1 MKSKLQISINP
12 TYKCNLN
19 CPFCYLKHNSKI
31 MDLDKLETKLTE
43 ISLKYDIDSIDLYGG
58 EICLLPD
65 DYLMKL
71 ILICK
76 KYVDIIG
83 VITNYTIDKK
93 WLFDRNDI
101 DLSVSWDYIF
111 RDKNEEVLER
121 IKNTKRELGIIMTS
135 PELYDKK
142 YEIADILNKLDG
154 NYYIDIKPCMPS
166 ENNNCKCDLKK
177 YQEFVLFMISNIR
190 HKVLNQYYLDNPPN
204 NLKTPHIFINPD
216 CEVEKLKFNK
226 NCEYFEK
233 TNNYDIELDDKCKNC
248 QYFDDCQT
256 EHDSYLEDEYDCLG
270 MKHLIEINNK
280 KKNCQIQ
287 NWRKRRLLSYLKNK
301 NFFGDE
307 NLQYSHMDM
316 DNEQLF
322 KTIMFFFENESE
334 LLYPAKSY
342 YVAIVYAWLLNKYFG
357 EDIKVA
363 LNYDDLL
370 NYDDKFFVKYEDNKE
385 LYDKLLK
392 NVIEKL
398 NNGEYN
404 KSIQKTVGY
413 FNKEFIINE

>member
-1 MKSKLQISINP
+1 MKIQISINP
-12 TYKCNLN
+12 TYKCNMN
-19 CPFCYLKHNSKI
+19 CSFCYLKHTPKVL
-31 MDLDKLETKLTE
+31 DLEKLENKLKD

-65 DYLMKL
+65 DYLLKL
-71 ILICK
+71 ILLCK

-111 RDKNEEVLER
+111 RDKNEEVMER

-142 YEIADILNKLDG
+142 YEVADILNKLDG

-166 ENNNCKCDLKK
+166 ENNKCKCDLKK
-177 YQEFVLFMISNIR
+177 YQEFVLFMISNLK

-216 CEVEKLKFNK
+216 CKVQKLKFNRDK
-226 NCEYFEK
+226 EYFE
-233 TNNYDIELDDKCKNC
+233 TIDDYDIEINDKCKKC
-248 QYFDDCQT
+248 RYFDSCQT
-256 EHDSYLEDEYDCLG
+256 EHDSYFEDEYDCLG

-280 KKNCQIQ
+280 KKEYNIQ

-301 NFFGDE
+301 NTFGDE
-307 NLQYSHMDM
+307 HLLYSHIDM
-316 DNEQLF
+316 NNEQLYH
-322 KTIMFFFENESE
+322 TIMYFFENESQ

-342 YVAIVYAWLLNKYFG
+342 YVAIIYAWLLNKYFG
-357 EDIKVA
+357 EDIKKA
-363 LNYDDLL
+363 LDYADLL
-370 NYDDKFFVKYEDNKE
+370 NYDDKFFVRYSNNKE
-385 LYDKLLK
+385 IYDKLLD
-392 NVIEKL
+392 NVIDNL
-398 NNGEYN
+398 NKGLYN
-404 KSIQKTVGY
+404 NSISKTLSY
-413 FNKEFIINE
+413 FCKEFLINE